1 MAAQALDRDDRVRR
15 GDGRA
20 VSAFYRPQAHAGPL
34 GRRLSRKPGGVI
46 ADFIADGREQPCGAL
61 GLAAEQHTLRR
72 DHRAAQLQP
81 RGLIAR
87 ERELALKLHPRIV
100 R

>member
-34 GRRLSRKPGGVI
+34 GRRLGRKPGGVI
-46 ADFIADGREQPCGAL
+46 ADFVADGREQPCGAL
-61 GLAAEQHTLRR
+61 GLAVGPIGHAGDKRR
-72 DHRAAQLQP
+72 DVGML
-81 RGLIAR
+81 
-87 ERELALKLHPRIV
+87 ERLSRSS
-100 R
+100 